1 MRQQRPQ
8 FVLISL
14 TSAVMFGV
22 LAMGPAR
29 AEVECKGLEQAQCG
43 GMAGCSWTSA
53 YTRKDGKNVS
63 GYCKRVAVRGDA
75 AATRSAP
82 QKAPAV
88 KETQPKPVV
97 KGTPPANTP
106 YGAATGAAATPAKT
120 PYGQGTGTG
129 AGTAPR

>member
-1 MRQQRPQ
+1 MRQQRPR

-22 LAMGPAR
+22 LATSPAR

-43 GMAGCSWTSA
+43 GIAGCSWTNA

-63 GYCKRVAVRGDA
+63 GYCKRVAARGDA
-75 AATRSAP
+75 TTGPAP

-88 KETQPKPVV
+88 KDTQPKPVV
-97 KGTPPANTP
+97 KGTAPANTP
-106 YGAATGAAATPAKT
+106 
-120 PYGQGTGTG
+120 
-129 AGTAPR
+129 